1 MRERKFRHR
10 GGVSL
15 HRRAPEKSN
24 VYLNGFLS
32 KVHLGRKNSACIY
45 ILVTLMIG
53 CEVVVVEDADVE
65 DGVVGADAHVAD
77 GQEGNHFDGTVAV
90 VTLTSLTK
98 QILV

>member
-1 MRERKFRHR
+1 MCMRERKFRHR

-24 VYLNGFLS
+24 VYLERFLS

-53 CEVVVVEDADVE
+53 C
-65 DGVVGADAHVAD
+65 
-77 GQEGNHFDGTVAV
+77 
-90 VTLTSLTK
+90 
-98 QILV
+98 